1 MLWMKWSTSQRA
13 KEKAEDGARNVQS
26 PPSLD
31 RETGIKAVMS
41 REQTGHAVY
50 GTRDSRHTTERN
62 LMTAGT
68 AADSQLLKSGLCS
81 TKAHGGSRAEY
92 QVRCHGLVLV
102 KTQSSWEQ
110 LETRAMMTG
119 HVEEAGSSAQ
129 GETGSLHRNSA
140 GSLGAGGRLK
150 GMGSRVGSR

>member
-1 MLWMKWSTSQRA
+1 MLWMKRSTSQRA

-31 RETGIKAVMS
+31 RERLASKAVMS

-68 AADSQLLKSGLCS
+68 AADSQLLKSGLCG
-81 TKAHGGSRAEY
+81 TKAHGGSRAD

-102 KTQSSWEQ
+102 KTQGSWEQ
-110 LETRAMMTG
+110 LETG
-119 HVEEAGSSAQ
+119 P
-129 GETGSLHRNSA
+129 
-140 GSLGAGGRLK
+140 
-150 GMGSRVGSR
+150 

>member
-1 MLWMKWSTSQRA
+1 MKRSTSQRA

-31 RETGIKAVMS
+31 RERLASKAVMS

-68 AADSQLLKSGLCS
+68 AADLITPKEWS
-81 TKAHGGSRAEY
+81 
-92 QVRCHGLVLV
+92 VRY
-102 KTQSSWEQ
+102 
-110 LETRAMMTG
+110 
-119 HVEEAGSSAQ
+119 
-129 GETGSLHRNSA
+129 
-140 GSLGAGGRLK
+140 
-150 GMGSRVGSR
+150 